1 MWVSCA
7 SKSHISA
14 VGWNIESKQK
24 LFFKTYI
31 LVFTEYVC
39 IKNYAKI
46 HDFILRQTIRWYEYF
61 VDLIVELFW
70 KFDMFG
76 RSASITWWIKGLMPN
91 IICVHVFV

>member
-1 MWVSCA
+1 M
-7 SKSHISA
+7 SA

-24 LFFKTYI
+24 LFFKACI
-31 LVFTEYVC
+31 LVFAEYVC

-61 VDLIVELFW
+61 VDLIVEFLW

-76 RSASITWWIKGLMPN
+76 CSASITWWIKRLMPS
-91 IICVHVFV
+91 IICIYVFV